1 MRNARD
7 ASPDSP
13 SGDQPSRPMDRPLVP
28 SIVAASGE
36 KNSPR
41 LWLVAHAWLIYVL
54 PLVVFMLVG
63 VLEPA
68 PPSAADATSGQSGSS
83 AWFLPYSAYP
93 IVYTLKIVLTLAAIG
108 FVWPGYRQF
117 PWRLS
122 PWAFVVGVVGI
133 VLWIGLCKLQL
144 EIVHWLSLDGLTHAG
159 RRSAFNPL
167 VQLADRPA
175 LARAFLAVRF
185 FGLVVVVAIV
195 EEFFLRGFVIRYF
208 VRNDWWNVAIGE
220 VNRTAIAVAIVVPV
234 LMHPLAT
241 EALAAAAWFG
251 LVTWLSVRT
260 RNIWDC
266 VVAHGVTN
274 LLLGLYVLYTGEWQ
288 FL

>member
-1 MRNARD
+1 
-7 ASPDSP
+7 
-13 SGDQPSRPMDRPLVP
+13 
-28 SIVAASGE
+28 
-36 KNSPR
+36 
-41 LWLVAHAWLIYVL
+41 LIYVL
-54 PLVVFMLVG
+54 PLLVFLSVG
-63 VLEPA
+63 LLEPVPSPDGVA
-68 PPSAADATSGQSGSS
+68 PTGWSASTP
-83 AWFLPYSAYP
+83 WVLPYSAYP
-93 IVYTLKIVLTLAAIG
+93 IVYTLKIVLTLAAMA

-133 VLWIGLCKLQL
+133 VLWIGLCKLQVEL
-144 EIVHWLSLDGLTHAG
+144 VQRFNVGWLTHAG
-159 RRSAFNPL
+159 QRSAFNPL
-167 VQLADRPA
+167 EQLADRPA
-175 LARAFLAVRF
+175 LAWAFLALRI
-185 FGLVVVVAIV
+185 FGLVVVVAV
-195 EEFFLRGFVIRYF
+195 MEEFFLRGFVIRYF

-220 VNRTAIAVAIVVPV
+220 VNRTAVAVGIVVPV

-251 LVTWLSVRT
+251 LVTWLSVET

-288 FL
+288 YM